1 MTESAQS
8 NEQNEV
14 AERKIRDVT
23 QPGLSRAS
31 LVQRGQFL
39 SRTTFAYNA
48 VEGIVAILAG
58 TAAGSVALIGFG
70 VDSGIELTASV
81 AALWRLEK
89 DADIA
94 RREHAEKLTHRIIG
108 VLFLAL
114 AVYVTI
120 DAGAS
125 LWNRDTPEQSTVG
138 IVLAALS
145 LFVMPL
151 LARAKRNIA
160 IQLGSRA
167 LRAES
172 MQTNLCTILSGILL
186 AGLGLNAL
194 FGWWWAD
201 PIAAL
206 AMVPIIAK
214 EGIEGVRGE
223 DPCSDDCSANVR

>member
-1 MTESAQS
+1 MSRAVRS
-8 NEQNEV
+8 NERNAV

-23 QPGLSRAS
+23 QPDLSRAS
-31 LVQRGQFL
+31 LVHRGQFL

-48 VEGIVAILAG
+48 IEGIVAILAG

-81 AALWRLEK
+81 AALWRLQK
-89 DADIA
+89 DADA
-94 RREHAEKLTHRIIG
+94 AKREHAEKLTHRIIG

-120 DAGAS
+120 EAGAS
-125 LWNRDTPEQSTVG
+125 LLNHDTPEESTVG

-145 LFVMPL
+145 LLVMPL

-206 AMVPIIAK
+206 AMVPIIAR
-214 EGIEGVRGE
+214 EGFEGVRGE
-223 DPCSDDCSANVR
+223 APCSDDCSTDIR

>member
-1 MTESAQS
+1 M
-8 NEQNEV
+8 
-14 AERKIRDVT
+14 
-23 QPGLSRAS
+23 
-31 LVQRGQFL
+31 
-39 SRTTFAYNA
+39 
-48 VEGIVAILAG
+48 EGIVAILAG
-58 TAAGSVALIGFG
+58 SAAGSVALIGFG

-81 AALWRLEK
+81 AALWRLDRDAHEEK
-89 DADIA
+89 
-94 RREHAEKLTHRIIG
+94 REHAEQLTHRIIG

-114 AVYVTI
+114 ALYVTV
-120 DAGAS
+120 DAGSS
-125 LWNRDTPEQSTVG
+125 LWNRDTPSESTVG

-145 LFVMPL
+145 LLVMPV
-151 LARAKRNIA
+151 LARAKRNVA

-172 MQTNLCTILSGILL
+172 AQTNLCTILSAILL

-201 PIAAL
+201 PVAAL

-223 DPCSDDCSANVR
+223 AGCSDDCRGNVR